1 MTDKICPMCHGN
13 HYIHNADGLP
23 VKCECI
29 KSDQVVRPSHYARW
43 KIEPIT
49 FLLRNG
55 CEYWRGNVVKY
66 AMRAGHKQQANKS
79 MMESEIQDLEKAIR
93 YCEMRINQLRG
104 ETEL

>member
-1 MTDKICPMCHGN
+1 MM
-13 HYIHNADGLP
+13 
-23 VKCECI
+23 
-29 KSDQVVRPSHYARW
+29 KSHSDAVVRPSHYARW
-43 KIEPIT
+43 RIEPIT

-79 MMESEIQDLEKAIR
+79 MMESEIEDLQKAIR

-104 ETEL
+104 ETSL